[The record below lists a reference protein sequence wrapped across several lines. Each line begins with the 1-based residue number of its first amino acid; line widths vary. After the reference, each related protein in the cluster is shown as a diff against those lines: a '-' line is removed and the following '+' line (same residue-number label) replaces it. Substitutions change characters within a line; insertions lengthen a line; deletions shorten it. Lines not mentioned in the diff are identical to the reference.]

1 MSNAQFKSHY
11 SSGNAQFVANYQAAG
26 TPIVINCAPATVQIT
41 TVTAQIVF
49 TQFGGDAQFIA
60 HYSGSN
66 AQFIP
71 NYQQSGGGPV
81 DITVICDIEN
91 GGMSQSSVTIQNPS
105 SSTPTIYVDRRSGA
119 TSGTGGLWRH
129 ATFAVENAQGK
140 TPLFRIN
147 RATKDGASVVHSLWR
162 PVMTTDFV
170 TWTQSNPVTFNGG
183 TSGTFDFS
191 FPDPLPSGR
200 VYIASNLYGTQ
211 ADAAE
216 FANTLLTTY
225 ASVASPTLSANASG
239 VYNTTPAE
247 NDDIGRAVGSNP
259 QYAIKLAWPGP
270 TTDGLRKRKL
280 VVFAGIHAAG
290 EQQSWIPFEQSVLW
304 MLNSNSAEAIA
315 FRANW
320 DVYLYFLLNPNGV
333 RQGNS
338 RVTPRN
344 TTDPNRDWAS
354 RTLNEIAA
362 TYNAVIADTS
372 GAADALFSW
381 HGDTY
386 HTDEFMGW
394 VWTPDA
400 SAGTRSAAMQ
410 AMIDE
415 GTVIF
420 GAAPDI
426 ATSSSNNSDVWF
438 GRSVLG
444 AQVAF
449 DNENSATRET
459 TLLFYDGVGAKWM
472 RTLQAVDADG
482 LFVQPDPGIINCAP
496 ATITVTG
503 QLAQVIMSSGGSNT
517 INTTPAAITVQ
528 GVTATIISGG
538 SIPEPPPVNTNYPSW
553 LNDPSAIR
561 CILVEVQA
569 KSGSSEVNRFLSSR
583 PFKSASTDIPANTVY
598 NPIVIGS
605 SVRTVERLEI
615 TSNAASISF
624 GDIEMDN
631 HDGSI
636 DSWLSDI
643 WSNRAIRVYLGD
655 VRWTRAEFQPVFDGV
670 VEDIG
675 SRSRTTL
682 NLKLRDK
689 LQRLNTPVTEVTLGG
704 TTNNKNQL
712 LPLLFGEC
720 HNITPLLTNPA
731 TLEYQVHNGIVER
744 IVEIRDNGVPVSG
757 VATLSTGKFTLNASP
772 AGKITCTAQGDK
784 PSGTWNNTAK
794 KIIERL
800 VTAYGEPNTRFT
812 TGDLDTTS
820 LNTFDAANPQT
831 LGIYLSNRENVLSIC
846 NKIAS
851 TVGSRLVMTRDG
863 KLKLVKIELPAS
875 GTPFIITDADVITGS
890 LYISRKLEVKAG
902 VKLAYCKNWSVQENL
917 DTRIPSSHKVLHSR
931 EWLVT
936 VARDNT
942 VKSDYRIDGEPEQEE
957 TFFLTEAHAS
967 AEAVRLLNL
976 FKTIR
981 YIVTFKATAKLF
993 QLQLGQAVTLTYPRF
1008 GLDAGKSGMVVGLSP
1023 DWDRGLIDVEVF
1035 V

>member
-1 MSNAQFKSHY
+1 MDYAQFIRHY
-11 SSGNAQFVANYQAAG
+11 ISGNAQFIAQYSDGVVAGDSVLITDIDTGNVDSA
-26 TPIVINCAPATVQIT
+26 TSTVINA
-41 TVTAQIVF
+41 
-49 TQFGGDAQFIA
+49 
-60 HYSGSN
+60 
-66 AQFIP
+66 
-71 NYQQSGGGPV
+71 
-81 DITVICDIEN
+81 
-91 GGMSQSSVTIQNPS
+91 S
-105 SSTPTIYVDRRSGA
+105 SSTPAFECYLRSGA
-119 TSGTGGLWRH
+119 HAFTSGWRH
-129 ATFAVENAQGK
+129 FSFAVENVEGK
-140 TPLFRIN
+140 NPTFKIDWTTRN
-147 RATKDGASVVHSLWR
+147 ASYNASWY
-162 PVMTTDFV
+162 PVYTTDYVNWVQADSRTTPGDGFV
-170 TWTQSNPVTFNGG
+170 H
-183 TSGTFDFS
+183 FS
-191 FPDPLPSGR
+191 FPGTLPSGR
-200 VYIASNLYGTQ
+200 VYIHSSPTGTYQNSVDYAAYLLSNYPTI
-211 ADAAE
+211 AAP
-216 FANTLLTTY
+216 
-225 ASVASPTLSANASG
+225 VASADSSG
-239 VYNTTPAE
+239 VYTVSIPI
-247 NDDIGRAVGSNP
+247 NDDIGRAVGGNN
-259 QYAIKLAWPGP
+259 QYGIKLSFPGP
-270 TTDGLRKRKL
+270 TTDAGRKRKL
-280 VVFAGIHAAG
+280 LMLAGIHAAG
-290 EQQSWIPFEQSVLW
+290 ENHSWPAFTAGINWILESSSQ
-304 MLNSNSAEAIA
+304 EAVD

-320 DVYLYFLLNPNGV
+320 DVYLYFLVNVNGV
-333 RQGNS
+333 KGGAS
-338 RVTPRN
+338 RADFSGSF
-344 TTDPNRDWAS
+344 DPNRQWSINGVSDDV
-354 RTLNEIAA
+354 TELM
-362 TYNAVIADTS
+362 AVIPSDTGGS
-372 GAADALFSW
+372 VDAYLGY
-381 HGDTY
+381 HGDVSVY
-386 HTDEFMGW
+386 NNFGFGCHPND
-394 VWTPDA
+394 VN
-400 SAGTRSAAMQ
+400 SGTRSVEMQ
-410 AMIDE
+410 ALIDH
-415 GTVIF
+415 GTIIF
-420 GAAPDI
+420 AEAPLLQGPNAPTDVKWIKDNLAAKVSANPEI
-426 ATSSSNNSDVWF
+426 ATRYITLPSWYVD
-438 GRSVLG
+438 LG
-444 AQVAF
+444 
-449 DNENSATRET
+449 E
-459 TLLFYDGVGAKWM
+459 KWIQ
-472 RTLQAVDADG
+472 TVQAVDADG

-503 QLAQVIMSSGGSNT
+503 QLAQVILSAGSSNT

-538 SIPEPPPVNTNYPSW
+538 SIPEPPPVNTNYQSW

-598 NPIVIGS
+598 SPIVVGS

-655 VRWTRAEFQPVFDGV
+655 VRWSRAEFQPVFDGV

-704 TTNNKNQL
+704 STNNKNQL

-731 TLEYQVHNGIVER
+731 TLEYQVHNGIIER

-757 VATLSTGKFTLNASP
+757 VATLSTGKFTLPPNGYP

-812 TGDLDTTS
+812 SGDLDTTS
-820 LNTFDAANPQT
+820 LNTFDVANPQT

-917 DTRIPSSHKVLHSR
+917 DTRIPSSHKVLHSQ

-967 AEAVRLLNL
+967 TEATRLLNL

-981 YIVTFKATAKLF
+981 YIVTFKATARLF
-993 QLQLGQAVTLTYPRF
+993 QLQLGQAVTLTYSRF